1 MRERCKAGPIA
12 GAILAVALCVHAG
25 AAFAASATAPLRRL
39 AASRGL
45 HIGTAVSDDAL
56 VSDPDYRRVLRR
68 EFNIVTPEN
77 VMKWGPIHPERD
89 RYDFA
94 AADRLVAEARK
105 AHMRV
110 RGHTLV
116 WYMQNPAWLTGGA
129 FTRDEAIAVLHD
141 HIGTVVGRY
150 RGKVAQWDVV
160 NEAFGDLDGNPRNT
174 IWRQRIG
181 PDYIEMAFR
190 FAHEADPRAK
200 LYYNDFLTEI
210 SAAKFDA
217 VLALVTDLKARG
229 VPIDGVGFQTHAFY
243 GVGCTGCVTTL
254 AEQFARVAAAGLD
267 VAVTELDAGL
277 PQPTTPALL
286 QQQADFYGGVVAAC
300 RSVRRCRTIV
310 SWGFTDRYSWIPAF
324 IPGQDDALPFDR
336 AYQPKPAYFAI
347 QRALRV
353 RR

>member
-1 MRERCKAGPIA
+1 M
-12 GAILAVALCVHAG
+12 AILAGSATAFWLQGGVAA
-25 AAFAASATAPLRRL
+25 AASATAPLRRL
-39 AASRGL
+39 AAPRGI
-45 HIGTAVSDDAL
+45 HIGAAVSYDAL
-56 VSDPDYRRVLRR
+56 IADADYRRVLRR

-77 VMKWGPIHPERD
+77 VMKWGPIHPDRN
-89 RYDFA
+89 RYDFE
-94 AADRLVAEARK
+94 AADRIVAEARK

-116 WYMQNPAWLTGGA
+116 WHMQNPAWLTEGT
-129 FTRDEAIAVLHD
+129 FTRDEAIAVLRE
-141 HIGTVVGRY
+141 HIQTVVGRY
-150 RGKVAQWDVV
+150 RGKIAQWDVL
-160 NEAFGDLDGNPRNT
+160 NEAFGDLDGSPRNT

-210 SAAKFDA
+210 SAAKFEA
-217 VLALVTDLKARG
+217 VLALVIDLKARG

-243 GVGCTGCVTTL
+243 GVGCTGCVATL
-254 AEQFARVAAAGLD
+254 AAQFARVDAAGLD
-267 VAVTELDAGL
+267 IAITELDAGL

-310 SWGFTDRYSWIPAF
+310 AWGFTDRYSWIPAF

-336 AYQPKPAYFAI
+336 DYQPKPAYFAI
-347 QRALRV
+347 QRALRA